1 MDCNILP
8 DPAETKYFFDPK
20 FDTWGCVY
28 ATFVENLN
36 HMENTSLNHKS
47 FSFNTFTRLM
57 KEHFPEVK
65 LAKAVS
71 ACCNTCLKYDA
82 SISPLKS
89 EIKSLES
96 VKQPSNDLK
105 QYIEKQK
112 KVLNEISKKKEDHQ
126 KWAENEREFYTN
138 RIDQLRSSNTKL
150 VVSNVEKS
158 IEEHVLHL
166 SIDAMQNKL
175 YPSFGHYKEPAI
187 YYFTKKIT
195 LHLLGV
201 VDERLNKGTVYLYDQ
216 RIGPTNSNHTI
227 SVLYQ
232 ALKTFRKTQQVLWIN
247 MDNCAV
253 NKNRFV
259 STSILCSC
267 IDQLRKN

>member
-1 MDCNILP
+1 MI
-8 DPAETKYFFDPK
+8 
-20 FDTWGCVY
+20 WS
-28 ATFVENLN
+28 
-36 HMENTSLNHKS
+36 NTSRNRRKYS
-47 FSFNTFTRLM
+47 M
-57 KEHFPEVK
+57 KFQKRKKIIRNGQIMNENFIQIA
-65 LAKAVS
+65 L
-71 ACCNTCLKYDA
+71 
-82 SISPLKS
+82 ISWDRP
-89 EIKSLES
+89 
-96 VKQPSNDLK
+96 
-105 QYIEKQK
+105 
-112 KVLNEISKKKEDHQ
+112 
-126 KWAENEREFYTN
+126 T
-138 RIDQLRSSNTKL
+138 TKL
-150 VVSNVEKS
+150 VVINVEKS